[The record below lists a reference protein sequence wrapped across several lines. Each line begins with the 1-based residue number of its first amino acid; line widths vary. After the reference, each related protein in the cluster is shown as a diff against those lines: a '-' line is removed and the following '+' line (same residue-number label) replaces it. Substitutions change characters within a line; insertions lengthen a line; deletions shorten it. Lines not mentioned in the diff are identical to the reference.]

1 MKDIIFLVADTDMKL
16 TLDGIL
22 SRPKSLSIRAIT
34 YDVKVHPHHDP
45 GCLKRSHFFLQIFRN
60 QYEYACVIFDREG
73 CGKEESS
80 RDKLEQEVENLLSDN
95 GWKNRCACIVPDPE
109 LEIWVWSDSPH
120 IDEVFG
126 WKNKKPDLR
135 SWMLENRFLQQEQIK
150 PHRPKETLERA
161 LRIAQKPRSSSLYF
175 ELAQKVSFNR
185 CGDSAFLKFRNMLK
199 QWFSSR

>member
-1 MKDIIFLVADTDMKL
+1 MKNIIFLVADTNIKFAL
-16 TLDGIL
+16 KGIL
-22 SRPKSLSIRAIT
+22 SRPESLSIRAIT
-34 YDVKVHPHHDP
+34 YDIEVYPHHDA
-45 GCLKRSHFFLQIFRN
+45 GCLKRSHLFLQIFRN

-73 CGKEESS
+73 CGREEYS
-80 RDKLEQEVENLLSDN
+80 RETLEQEVENRLSDS

-109 LEIWVWSDSPH
+109 LEIWVWSDSPR

-135 SWMLENRFLQQEQIK
+135 SWMLENKFLKQGQIK
-150 PHRPKETLERA
+150 PDRPKEAVEKA

-185 CGDSAFLKFRNMLK
+185 CGDSAFSKFGNTLK
-199 QWFSSR
+199 QWFGSC